1 MQVRFVPV
9 LLAAFLLTGLS
20 AAQQPKAQAPQKQ
33 APPASTPPPAAAD
46 DNPFPEDVSRKAA
59 EAAKQQQEAKPE
71 APASPVTSEP
81 PASGESSSSSG
92 YKPLDDEDEAAP
104 ASPERRK
111 LRLDGESAIGTPHA
125 DRIALRDEEIA
136 DLYFKDG
143 NYAGALSRY
152 AEALHFVPDDETA
165 AFGVAESAR
174 KLRKRD
180 QAVEAYK
187 TYLKLAPQG
196 KKAKQARKAIAEL
209 ESPQKH

>member
-1 MQVRFVPV
+1 MRIELFPA
-9 LLAAFLLTGLS
+9 LLAAFLLTGLLS
-20 AAQQPKAQAPQKQ
+20 AQQPKAQEPTKQ
-33 APPASTPPPAAAD
+33 APPAPPPPAAD

-59 EAAKQQQEAKPE
+59 DAAKQQQAKPE
-71 APASPVTSEP
+71 APASPVTPEP
-81 PASGESSSSSG
+81 PAASESSSSSG
-92 YKPLDDEDEAAP
+92 YKPLDDDDEAAP
-104 ASPERRK
+104 ATPERRK

-174 KLRKRD
+174 KLGKRD

-196 KKAKQARKAIAEL
+196 KKAKQAHKAIAEL
-209 ESPQKH
+209 EAPRKH

>member
-33 APPASTPPPAAAD
+33 APPTSTPPPAAAD
-46 DNPFPEDVSRKAA
+46 DNPFPEDISRKAA
-59 EAAKQQQEAKPE
+59 EAAKQQQEAKPD
-71 APASPVTSEP
+71 APASPVTPEP
-81 PASGESSSSSG
+81 PAAGESSSSSG
-92 YKPLDDEDEAAP
+92 YKPLDDDDAAAP
-104 ASPERRK
+104 ATPERRK
-111 LRLDGESAIGTPHA
+111 LHLDGESAIGTPHA

-152 AEALHFVPDDETA
+152 AEALHFVPDDEAA

-174 KLRKRD
+174 KLGKRD

-209 ESPQKH
+209 EAPQKH

>member
-1 MQVRFVPV
+1 MRIELFPA
-9 LLAAFLLTGLS
+9 LLAVFLLTGS
-20 AAQQPKAQAPQKQ
+20 SSAQQPKAQAPPKQ
-33 APPASTPPPAAAD
+33 AAPAPSPPPAAAD

-59 EAAKQQQEAKPE
+59 EAAKRQQDAKPE
-71 APASPVTSEP
+71 APASAVTPEP
-81 PASGESSSSSG
+81 PTAGESSSNSG
-92 YKPLDDEDEAAP
+92 YKPPDDEDEAAP
-104 ASPERRK
+104 TTPERRK
-111 LRLDGESAIGTPHA
+111 LRLDSDSAIGTPHA
-125 DRIALRDEEIA
+125 DRIALRSEEIA

-152 AEALHFVPDDETA
+152 TEALHFVPDDETA

-174 KLRKRD
+174 KLGKRD

-209 ESPQKH
+209 ETPQKH

>member
-1 MQVRFVPV
+1 MRIEVFPA
-9 LLAAFLLTGLS
+9 LLAAFLLTDS
-20 AAQQPKAQAPQKQ
+20 SHAQQPTTQSPPKQ
-33 APPASTPPPAAAD
+33 AAPAATPPPAAAD
-46 DNPFPEDVSRKAA
+46 DNPFPEEVSRKAA
-59 EAAKQQQEAKPE
+59 EAAKQQQVAEPEVPANPVAAKPPT
-71 APASPVTSEP
+71 A
-81 PASGESSSSSG
+81 GESSSNSG
-92 YKPLDDEDEAAP
+92 YKPPDDEEAAP
-104 ASPERRK
+104 TTPERRK

-125 DRIALRDEEIA
+125 DRIAQRDREIA

-143 NYAGALSRY
+143 NYAGALGRY

-174 KLRKRD
+174 KLGKSD

-209 ESPQKH
+209 ETPQKH

>member
-1 MQVRFVPV
+1 MQIQFAPV

-20 AAQQPKAQAPQKQ
+20 AAQQPKTQAPQKQ
-33 APPASTPPPAAAD
+33 APASTPPPAAAD

-59 EAAKQQQEAKPE
+59 EAAKQQQESKPE
-71 APASPVTSEP
+71 TPASPVTPES
-81 PASGESSSSSG
+81 PAAGESSSSSG
-92 YKPLDDEDEAAP
+92 YKPLDEDEAAP
-104 ASPERRK
+104 VTPERRK

-174 KLRKRD
+174 KLGKRD

-209 ESPQKH
+209 EAPQKH